1 MLPALLLSAFASA
14 QKLPNIQ
21 KEGLRAPANIKID
34 GKATEWNNKLQA
46 YNHAIQARYTLSNDD
61 HKLYL
66 TVSSNRREIINKMI
80 HGGVSL
86 TINKIKR
93 SINGAAVV
101 TYPSFNV
108 LDPPVMGLNAMFN
121 IKPGTPDADREID
134 SLINADNSVLNSKAK
149 FIRLSGLHDDV
160 DTLISVYNK
169 DGIKANCAFDNNRTF
184 TIEISVNLKLLGLS
198 IEDQSP
204 FNYNIRFNETKI
216 DYVPGVAISRN
227 PDGTIT
233 QMVVNDAKLANSYI
247 SALNT
252 TDCWGQYTLVK

>member
-1 MLPALLLSAFASA
+1 
-14 QKLPNIQ
+14 
-21 KEGLRAPANIKID
+21 
-34 GKATEWNNKLQA
+34 
-46 YNHAIQARYTLSNDD
+46 
-61 HKLYL
+61 
-66 TVSSNRREIINKMI
+66 
-80 HGGVSL
+80 
-86 TINKIKR
+86 
-93 SINGAAVV
+93 
-101 TYPSFNV
+101 
-108 LDPPVMGLNAMFN
+108 
-121 IKPGTPDADREID
+121 
-134 SLINADNSVLNSKAK
+134 LNSKAK